1 MIKQLADFIAL
12 LFRAKRTEKNIEQW
26 YKDDGK

>member
-1 MIKQLADFIAL
+1 MIKQLTALVAL

-26 YKDDGK
+26 YQDDGK

>member
-1 MIKQLADFIAL
+1 MIKKLTAFIAL
-12 LFRAKRTEKNIEQW
+12 LFRAKQTEKNIEQW